1 MPSIIPYIVYIHYT
15 AMIIMAYNIW
25 YIYIRTKKEEE
36 KIYTSYL
43 LVLIYLILD
52 IEYMIGWYIY
62 LKSISLDIVYIS

>member
-15 AMIIMAYNIW
+15 AMIIMTYKIW

-43 LVLIYLILD
+43 VSIYLLTGMFI
-52 IEYMIGWYIY
+52 
-62 LKSISLDIVYIS
+62 